1 MPRIVPAT
9 APFEP
14 SVQQQLDKIMPPGM
28 APFAIFTTM
37 ARDPRLFAKMVG
49 KALFG
54 KGHISAREREIVVG
68 RVTARCGAEYEW
80 GVHIGVFAET
90 LGFTEE
96 QIAALVH
103 GDASDPCWSAQDAR
117 LIRLSDS
124 LLASYDID
132 DALWTELKACYSDE
146 AMIELIMLVGTYT
159 GGSMMV
165 KALRLEP
172 EPIGRAFPP
181 KPETRG

>member
-1 MPRIVPAT
+1 MPPRIAPA
-9 APFEP
+9 APPFEP
-14 SVQQQLDKIMPPGM
+14 SVQQQLDKIVPEGM
-28 APFAIFTTM
+28 APFAIFTTL

-49 KALFG
+49 KAMFG
-54 KGHISAREREIVVG
+54 KGHITPREREILVD

-80 GVHIGVFAET
+80 GVHIGVFAER

-96 QIAALVH
+96 QIASFVH
-103 GDASDPCWSAQDAR
+103 GDASDVCWSESEAL
-117 LIRLSDS
+117 LIRLCDA

-132 DALWTELKACYSDE
+132 DALWAELKAHYSDE

-172 EPIGRAFPP
+172 EPVGRAFPP
-181 KPETRG
+181 KP